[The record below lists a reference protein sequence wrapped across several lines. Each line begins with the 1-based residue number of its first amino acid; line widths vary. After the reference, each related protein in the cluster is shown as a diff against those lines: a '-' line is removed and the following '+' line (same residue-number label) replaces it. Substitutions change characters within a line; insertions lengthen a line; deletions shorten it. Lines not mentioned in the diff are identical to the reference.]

1 MGEIAELVLEGVYCQ
16 CCGAVMEDLIV
27 EGSKFLKE
35 APGYQRT
42 CEDCE
47 ES

>member
-16 CCGAVMEDLIV
+16 CCGVVMEDLIV

-35 APGYQRT
+35 APEYPRI